1 MRGRRH
7 VDSRGA
13 SSLQNRGGGDRVSPS
28 QCRIVYEWQ
37 SHSPPLPFNPER
49 LFLPCTRLVSRRA
62 IVSTWRRSLP
72 RRSPILRRS
81 TSEGTRFSVT
91 STFFPHSLTFSIAAI
106 HRVGREAL
114 LQLPQDL
121 QHKLLTGARQ
131 GHFAHLPLLLRG
143 YVLSSSSPAV
153 SSDLLNS
160 ILEQHRNAEVTLSC
174 HLDMES
180 SDRDPVVSENGKHKI
195 FFPSFPRMFGYG
207 CFHPKLILIRFPDR
221 LRVCQF
227 SLPQLRSS
235 SHPPI

>member
-1 MRGRRH
+1 MFEDVAWKDSPFHLLFSTMEETLQALGYTKEQVRMRGRRH

-13 SSLQNRGGGDRVSPS
+13 SSLQNCGGGDHISPS

-106 HRVGREAL
+106 HRVDER
-114 LQLPQDL
+114 
-121 QHKLLTGARQ
+121 RY
-131 GHFAHLPLLLRG
+131 F
-143 YVLSSSSPAV
+143 
-153 SSDLLNS
+153 NF
-160 ILEQHRNAEVTLSC
+160 
-174 HLDMES
+174 
-180 SDRDPVVSENGKHKI
+180 HKI
-195 FFPSFPRMFGYG
+195 FSTSYSLEHDKDISHIFLSSFVGT
-207 CFHPKLILIRFPDR
+207 CFHHP
-221 LRVCQF
+221 
-227 SLPQLRSS
+227 LPQF
-235 SHPPI
+235 PVIF

>member
-1 MRGRRH
+1 MYEISESESDCVDLAKESSEEESDSPSVHFRGDTVFCNQYILSSFTHFQYCRDSSRGR
-7 VDSRGA
+7 
-13 SSLQNRGGGDRVSPS
+13 
-28 QCRIVYEWQ
+28 E
-37 SHSPPLPFNPER
+37 
-49 LFLPCTRLVSRRA
+49 T
-62 IVSTWRRSLP
+62 
-72 RRSPILRRS
+72 
-81 TSEGTRFSVT
+81 
-91 STFFPHSLTFSIAAI
+91 
-106 HRVGREAL
+106 L